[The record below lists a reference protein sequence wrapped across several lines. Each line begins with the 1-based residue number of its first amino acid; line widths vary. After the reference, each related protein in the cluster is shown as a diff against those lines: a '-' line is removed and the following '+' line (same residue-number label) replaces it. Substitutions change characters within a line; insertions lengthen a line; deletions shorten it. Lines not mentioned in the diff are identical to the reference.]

1 MPVSNQQLDEFGIP
15 IKKTVS
21 SPELDEFGIPIKKK
35 DGGPAL
41 PSSPSLE
48 LPSVS
53 TEPPKRLT
61 YTDINSSIEKLSKAQ
76 KDLRELESAP
86 GFTPGGYSPNYA
98 KVNND
103 AIAAANKNVAKAK
116 ADRDKIFSEY
126 AGEISRPVEQL
137 IESQDY
143 TKFFTPSGNIDYA
156 KAREHFQKVSQ
167 QFGGG
172 PALVEHWVANLKMRG
187 QGEIERKEVKP
198 LFEQKLKELGLQKYA
213 DQEQYAKSVFDG
225 VVQKNK
231 NQIDLLIQD
240 RDQRANSLLDKY
252 KDRIDYYT
260 RDMNAVSSALNDF
273 VQSGEMSEQEAKEK
287 YDAQKS
293 FYDERILEVNK
304 EYETEVSKINRQV
317 KQKYGRINQ
326 ELDAISKDKDFVM
339 KSIPEADRKL
349 IDKAY
354 IDARAQRM
362 KGKENVDRAVDEAS
376 GLSGLFAR
384 SVSSGFLSGIAS
396 IGDAMSS
403 GGYSNKLVDWM
414 QNKRTAAEE
423 LKPAEYTWSGDPLKR
438 AITSSGQSLGAS
450 APLLAPSIGLMAATG
465 GSAAGV
471 VGSALLSYYGENK
484 QNAGQVYRDVLEQSG
499 DVALAR
505 DQARDYFQKT
515 AVTLPLYFVGSL
527 GEKAL
532 VLGKGLKKAAAGL
545 GLELAE
551 EIPVEYIQSHAEAV
565 TSQGYKGSLA
575 QYIKENP
582 ELMLDI
588 AVGTGVQ
595 AGAMKTVA
603 AAFSKVASAAPAPQT
618 QTLAD
623 AIMTQGREFAVRLVQ
638 TQFDQ
643 GLINEQKRDELFQSI
658 GTIEANLA
666 KLDELGVRGDAA
678 KLHMALSQEMAELQA
693 NRKAEKDESV
703 QAVLDSKINDLKT
716 QMTGVLTGQTEYIVF
731 GMPGDVNSKTML
743 ASQYNALSQQEKDD
757 TIRSAKSVT
766 VINNPQLNQQLQ
778 DQKQALGNPEGA
790 PEGAYETNA
799 TVQSQVEQQ
808 AGPAE
813 GGVQERPGVD
823 GGQQEVG
830 QEAGQQGQ
838 APVTQPDTGDRVLG
852 GQAEVDLAGELRGEL
867 RQDFQ
872 PIIDRAAKSLQA
884 ANVQFEVLD
893 DAEFTSRAG
902 QSAEGAFMTVGNDG
916 KILLNRQKMEQADPG
931 VIIWHESAHPVM
943 NIVRNTNKPLYD
955 RMVTGLKQLAQKSPE
970 LQRAIEFGKQYGV
983 KLREAGRGDA
993 EAIALEDDES
1003 IVESIAM
1010 IAADDKLMASLPTSI
1025 KQTLIDFVNYI
1036 AKALGIKARVT
1047 NTASADFRRTAQQI
1061 ATALKEGRDITEIVG
1076 AENVGIIRPATQ
1088 DIQLRSIEEMIA
1100 NDVESKVISGVKA
1113 STRIPSAK
1121 GAPSDTHTSN
1131 KYIVDLKSQRESP
1144 SNYISNAIEISGYPI
1159 VSGLKESE
1167 IKVLNDGLLPK
1178 SKGGTQDQVDA
1189 AMKVADRVYKNFIRS
1204 VADNLIWLHN
1214 HFNENLRL
1222 ISRRWYDG
1230 ANKIAQDY
1238 TSKYG
1243 VTLEQASGVIAVLSP
1258 QMDWYKN
1265 VSLADRVLDIVKN
1278 KSKFVFDQNMAD
1290 TYVRISANIQQ
1301 FKNESDADFNKRL
1314 DSTVASA
1321 REEAKGLV
1329 GKALDSDPLMF
1340 PKTLRV
1346 YDETYNDKSYDIL
1359 SPNAEPIGKA
1369 TKKDGSFSSIGWQ
1382 GYSTIAKAISI
1393 VNDGSAKNISIQ
1405 LGEMHKVRN
1414 FYNNIADPNSENGD
1428 VTIDTHAVA
1437 AGLLKPLAGSDLE
1450 VIANLS
1456 GKGSAITGSTGTYPA
1471 FADAYR
1477 LAAKEVGIQPRQ
1489 MQSITWEAVRGLFK
1503 DTWKT
1508 SKNKALVN
1516 QIWKDYADGKNSI
1529 DETRKRIDEI
1539 AGGVEKPSWARSGSE
1554 AVAETGAAADS
1565 GQLPSGGNMGVQRAS
1580 GAGTTTER
1588 EAGMVQPTTQLS
1600 IGNRQA
1606 IIDKAK
1612 ADGTYLKAPNGQ
1624 PTNLSEDQWT
1634 TVRTPE
1640 FKNWFGDWE
1649 NDPANASKVVDD
1661 NGEPMVVYHGSENKF
1676 DEFRIN
1682 PGSKSKSRM
1691 QLLFGSHFATDK
1703 SDASIYAGD
1712 DGKIYNTY
1720 LSIKNPINLSVGYV
1734 SKSDSN
1740 FSAYV
1745 ELAQSLGFPKKFKN
1759 VFDYDLFTESG
1770 DYGGKSSEVERV
1782 FITQFMLD
1790 SIAPS
1795 KAMGALVDAGFD
1807 GVAYTPFQPVGTNA
1821 AKNFSESFIAFS
1833 PNQIKSA
1840 TSNVG
1845 TFSTEDARIQFS
1857 IGGRQ
1862 PVGRISWERSME
1874 GKGDPSISSRNP
1886 VVTKAAQDLKDGKIT
1901 NEEYRATVS
1910 ENSPI
1915 RPITRFFEPATEQQ
1929 VKASL
1934 SVDKSD
1940 KANAP
1945 LTDGTVV
1952 GLRLDIPAYQNK
1964 NTWVVSVHEGNTNS
1978 GKPISYRNV
1987 AMIRN
1992 VKFGSTP
1999 KGVLNIATGKEKQ
2012 TIGRMFGEWVNIPG
2026 QTMEQQGESAKRMVQ
2041 DIVDNP
2047 EYVQVGMNPFR
2058 HSYFYDRNTDIGRPI
2073 VSADEAIQVGG
2084 LVYAK
2089 NPVYGNWTDESYA
2102 VKGLFDAAGKQVQ
2115 FSIGNRDSIVRSLS
2129 MVDPAIK
2136 QDLKKMS
2143 EPSAVTADDLA
2154 MFFRMPDGTYSDGND
2169 DYDSWDDLRQVGE
2182 DNDLRLRQSTP
2193 EEIRSKRYED
2203 KYVLDNILE
2212 EKENEILQKQFDSKM
2227 EVWNFFNDEGLNRLG
2242 YNSPMEMSDVDRQI
2256 HAALVKKGVEEFER
2270 QELSTLADAYEI
2282 IGNSVDE
2289 SIADAYLKAKADGT
2303 NQEFVRQV
2311 DAAIESRQ
2319 LSAGPRAESRVEFK
2333 LVAFVLRKKAE
2344 GHTDQQ
2350 IASAIRSVMPG
2361 MTQQQVD
2368 NLVSNPEDFLFRAF
2382 PGISPM
2388 QFQNLLR
2395 RAQVKNIYRGNMP
2408 QNIAER
2414 FLSSMVPN
2422 EVLEKYYMQVKTK
2435 AQVRKDAINQFL
2447 TKNFDPAKGLPKW
2460 VMLLKEYSSGAKNL
2474 EIARAKST
2482 LDRLAKTA
2490 REIGFTDWK
2499 TFSDALRNLNE
2510 EEAIM
2515 SGSTELTLFDPA
2527 TGMAMVPSSGERL
2540 QRPLTLLRLPLEI
2553 QPYVREMRNQIDG
2566 LTKKLITGGF
2576 VTPEQAVT
2584 LEMNL
2589 GEYTNRAYE
2598 LYTKKGFQP
2607 KKEAFDAAVRFL
2619 ADQEYRR
2626 LLTEYINN
2634 LSVAVRGQ
2642 IGVMTGAGPIVAESG
2657 TGIPYAKLAEEAA
2670 QYAERRAN
2678 DIINKKE
2685 TPYFGGSGP
2694 TSRGLGILK
2703 QRQTIPQPIRAL
2715 MGEYTDPGVVFMM
2728 TVAKQAELA
2737 ATSDYLRQLRDQGL
2751 GTLFFEKNDQN
2762 RPATHSVPLASDTSA
2777 TMEPLNGLYT
2787 TPEIAEAFED
2797 AVNTRNAF
2805 MQIWM
2810 KIVGANRW
2818 FKTVG
2823 SIRTQF
2829 VNFESNLGFA
2839 VLNGL
2844 IFTKDGRPT
2853 WRSKSITEAREYA
2866 KGQYG
2871 PKEISEIT
2879 EKAIKL
2885 GLVGQNID
2893 INAVR
2898 KAFREDDMF
2907 EMALD
2912 VALTS
2917 EGVFKKKNI
2926 SRKKPK
2932 AFFDKL
2938 YRMGDDFW
2946 KIYGYI
2952 TERET
2957 VANGRY
2963 DSKYDQLTDEQ
2974 KEAVDKEAADR
2985 VKDTWPTYDRMFEA
2999 VRKLSQNVPI
3009 LGNFTAFQAE
3019 SIRVLMNSI
3028 RLMKKD
3034 LADPQ
3039 MRQAGVRRRLGI
3051 ITYFGLRTGITTMSA
3066 MSMGYG
3072 VSGVLG
3078 LLLNDDDEEDKKWA
3092 IKEVSP
3098 IFMRSGDLFIK
3109 QDKDKPHI
3117 YTVVDFLSIDPIGIT
3132 QRSMNAL
3139 TEGNEDMDA
3148 GVGAAV
3154 AELFGGFLGREMTFK
3169 AAEDLVRNRN
3179 SSNGLK
3185 IYNEE
3190 DTPGEAVG
3198 KITKHLYK
3206 SLKPSTVGLVERAL
3220 TNENKAFE
3228 AAAFVGFRPYE
3239 IDLHQSFNISLT
3251 RMRNS
3256 IDEISAEYTKIK
3268 FDPKISEEDKE
3279 QARLRA
3285 GEKKAEV
3292 IKKYNRLYTTLI
3304 KLGASQEVL
3313 EEMVDEK
3320 KAVKPTG
3327 MDKKTKAGILEGG
3340 VDPTTLY

>member
-1 MPVSNQQLDEFGIP
+1 MDEKQLQFLFDQYGSKAGFADFAEFKGLMADSSARKVFFDNSNKDLGFKDYGEFESLLG
-15 IKKTVS
+15 
-21 SPELDEFGIPIKKK
+21 FKKK

-41 PSSPSLE
+41 PSSPSLG

-61 YTDINSSIEKLSKAQ
+61 YTDINSKIEGLSKAQ

-156 KAREHFQKVSQ
+156 KAREHFQKVSR

-213 DQEQYAKSVFDG
+213 DQEQYANSVYEGAF
-225 VVQKNK
+225 QKNK
-231 NQIDLLIQD
+231 SQIDLLIQD
-240 RDQRANSLLDKY
+240 RDQRVNGLLDQSKT
-252 KDRIDYYT
+252 KVDALTADFNQKAEGLNEMIKAGQIDEQ
-260 RDMNAVSSALNDF
+260 SAKA
-273 VQSGEMSEQEAKEK
+273 Q
-287 YDAQKS
+287 YDALRADYEKNVSGINSAYQS
-293 FYDERILEVNK
+293 EVG
-304 EYETEVSKINRQV
+304 KINRQV

-326 ELDAISKDKDFVM
+326 ELETISKDKDFVM

-354 IDARAQRM
+354 ADARGRYL
-362 KGKENVDRAVDEAS
+362 KEKEDATRVIDEAS
-376 GLSGLFAR
+376 GYGGMFGRVLT
-384 SVSSGFLSGIAS
+384 SGFLTTMAS
-396 IGDAMSS
+396 IGDALSM
-403 GGYSNKLVDWM
+403 GGHSNKLVDWM
-414 QNKRTAAEE
+414 QNKRTSAEE
-423 LKPAEYTWSGDPLKR
+423 MKTAEYSWSKDPLKR

-450 APLLAPSIGLMAATG
+450 APLLVPSIGLMAATG
-465 GSAAGV
+465 GSATGV

-484 QNAGQVYRDVLEQSG
+484 QNAGQVYRDVLEQTG

-505 DQARDYFQKT
+505 DKGREYFEKT
-515 AVTLPLYFVGSL
+515 AKTMPLYFLGSL
-527 GEKAL
+527 GDKVL
-532 VLGKGLKKAAAGL
+532 YLGKGLKKAVAGF

-551 EIPVEYIQSHAEAV
+551 EVPVEYIQSHAEAV

-603 AAFSKVASAAPAPQT
+603 AAFSKVSAVAPAPQT

-623 AIMTQGREFAVRLVQ
+623 AIMTQGREFAARLVQ

-716 QMTGVLTGQTEYIVF
+716 QMTGVLTGQTEYIVL

-743 ASQYNALSQQEKDD
+743 ASTFNALSQQEKDD
-757 TIRSAKSVT
+757 VIRSAKTVT
-766 VINNPQLNQQLQ
+766 VVNNQELNQQLQ

-790 PEGAYETNA
+790 PEGAYETDA

-830 QEAGQQGQ
+830 QGAGQQGQ
-838 APVTQPDTGDRVLG
+838 APVTQPDTGNRVLG
-852 GQAEVDLAGELRGEL
+852 GQEEVDLAGELRGEL

-872 PIIDRAAKSLQA
+872 PIIDRAAQSLQA

-955 RMVTGLKQLAQKSPE
+955 RMVTGLKQVAQKSPE
-970 LQRAIEFGKQYGV
+970 LQRAIEFGKQYGT

-1025 KQTLIDFVNYI
+1025 KQTLIDFVNYV

-1076 AENVGIIRPATQ
+1076 AENVGRFETPSV
-1088 DIQLRSIEEMIA
+1088 QLRAEVQSDDNPVFFEQ
-1100 NDVESKVISGVKA
+1100 
-1113 STRIPSAK
+1113 AK
-1121 GAPSDTHTSN
+1121 EFAT
-1131 KYIVDLKSQRESP
+1131 KSS
-1144 SNYISNAIEISGYPI
+1144 
-1159 VSGLKESE
+1159 
-1167 IKVLNDGLLPK
+1167 
-1178 SKGGTQDQVDA
+1178 
-1189 AMKVADRVYKNFIRS
+1189 F
-1204 VADNLIWLHN
+1204 
-1214 HFNENLRL
+1214 
-1222 ISRRWYDG
+1222 
-1230 ANKIAQDY
+1230 ANKIEFKNAIQKMLKSYIPTLRKKYGKSFDPSSYDQATFQYLSDTLTKESVNAIIAHPEAIGWYDDKTQSALAAISAVHPEIETDAEARGVFIAALAIMSNGNKVDKNFDYAEQQYRIFRDTGRFEPNGEYGAQQVGIKKSLQLLNGMLDSGLTMSDINNFL
-1238 TSKYG
+1238 TSKYRAG
-1243 VTLEQASGVIAVLSP
+1243 DLKYRKSDGKLGNLVSGELADEQVFGAVILGPKIGNGFYMNLWGEFGQLTMDRWFMRTWGRLTGTLIQKDAEQLAGARKRLLSAKDAIAPGSSDYKVLTSIVGSPSKLSPVRLAEAIQKASADKVLREKLQSTKPLDELRKASNSLAKLESGEKEAPASGNERRFIRQVFEDVKSRLSSEHGIDITMADLQAVL
-1258 QMDWYKN
+1258 WYPEKILYESFKADQSFEGASSGYTEDSAPDYFN
-1265 VSLADRVLDIVKN
+1265 SAKKLSLKLGATNESINQAVSERRRVSGVDSGRGRQVGGTV
-1278 KSKFVFDQNMAD
+1278 SGRTDQD
-1290 TYVRISANIQQ
+1290 VISAISDI
-1301 FKNESDADFNKRL
+1301 KRMEESGKK
-1314 DSTVASA
+1314 STVQ
-1321 REEAKGLV
+1321 
-1329 GKALDSDPLMF
+1329 F
-1340 PKTLRV
+1340 
-1346 YDETYNDKSYDIL
+1346 
-1359 SPNAEPIGKA
+1359 
-1369 TKKDGSFSSIGWQ
+1369 
-1382 GYSTIAKAISI
+1382 
-1393 VNDGSAKNISIQ
+1393 
-1405 LGEMHKVRN
+1405 
-1414 FYNNIADPNSENGD
+1414 
-1428 VTIDTHAVA
+1428 
-1437 AGLLKPLAGSDLE
+1437 
-1450 VIANLS
+1450 
-1456 GKGSAITGSTGTYPA
+1456 
-1471 FADAYR
+1471 
-1477 LAAKEVGIQPRQ
+1477 
-1489 MQSITWEAVRGLFK
+1489 
-1503 DTWKT
+1503 
-1508 SKNKALVN
+1508 
-1516 QIWKDYADGKNSI
+1516 
-1529 DETRKRIDEI
+1529 
-1539 AGGVEKPSWARSGSE
+1539 
-1554 AVAETGAAADS
+1554 
-1565 GQLPSGGNMGVQRAS
+1565 
-1580 GAGTTTER
+1580 
-1588 EAGMVQPTTQLS
+1588 S

-1649 NDPANASKVVDD
+1649 NDPENASKVVDK
-1661 NGEPMVVYHGSENKF
+1661 NGEPMVVYHGSDNDF
-1676 DEFRIN
+1676 DTFKYGEFGFHFGGKKAAKERGKTVK
-1682 PGSKSKSRM
+1682 PYFLSSKK
-1691 QLLFGSHFATDK
+1691 QLF
-1703 SDASIYAGD
+1703 
-1712 DGKIYNTY
+1712 
-1720 LSIKNPINLSVGYV
+1720 
-1734 SKSDSN
+1734 
-1740 FSAYV
+1740 
-1745 ELAQSLGFPKKFKN
+1745 
-1759 VFDYDLFTESG
+1759 FDYDLG
-1770 DYGGKSSEVERV
+1770 DWNDLEMWKEYSWV
-1782 FITQFMLD
+1782 FEE
-1790 SIAPS
+1790 PEY
-1795 KAMGALVDAGFD
+1795 AGFSSALNTSSTIDEFKSKMLELYD
-1807 GVAYTPFQPVGTNA
+1807 GIKYFNA
-1821 AKNFSESFIAFS
+1821 IEGSLDEYSFMVFS

-1840 TSNVG
+1840 TENIG
-1845 TFSTEDARIQFS
+1845 TFSTEDARIQF
-1857 IGGRQ
+1857 
-1862 PVGRISWERSME
+1862 
-1874 GKGDPSISSRNP
+1874 
-1886 VVTKAAQDLKDGKIT
+1886 
-1901 NEEYRATVS
+1901 
-1910 ENSPI
+1910 
-1915 RPITRFFEPATEQQ
+1915 
-1929 VKASL
+1929 
-1934 SVDKSD
+1934 
-1940 KANAP
+1940 
-1945 LTDGTVV
+1945 
-1952 GLRLDIPAYQNK
+1952 
-1964 NTWVVSVHEGNTNS
+1964 
-1978 GKPISYRNV
+1978 
-1987 AMIRN
+1987 
-1992 VKFGSTP
+1992 
-1999 KGVLNIATGKEKQ
+1999 
-2012 TIGRMFGEWVNIPG
+2012 
-2026 QTMEQQGESAKRMVQ
+2026 
-2041 DIVDNP
+2041 
-2047 EYVQVGMNPFR
+2047 
-2058 HSYFYDRNTDIGRPI
+2058 
-2073 VSADEAIQVGG
+2073 
-2084 LVYAK
+2084 
-2089 NPVYGNWTDESYA
+2089 
-2102 VKGLFDAAGKQVQ
+2102 
-2115 FSIGNRDSIVRSLS
+2115 
-2129 MVDPAIK
+2129 
-2136 QDLKKMS
+2136 
-2143 EPSAVTADDLA
+2143 
-2154 MFFRMPDGTYSDGND
+2154 
-2169 DYDSWDDLRQVGE
+2169 
-2182 DNDLRLRQSTP
+2182 
-2193 EEIRSKRYED
+2193 
-2203 KYVLDNILE
+2203 
-2212 EKENEILQKQFDSKM
+2212 
-2227 EVWNFFNDEGLNRLG
+2227 
-2242 YNSPMEMSDVDRQI
+2242 
-2256 HAALVKKGVEEFER
+2256 
-2270 QELSTLADAYEI
+2270 
-2282 IGNSVDE
+2282 
-2289 SIADAYLKAKADGT
+2289 
-2303 NQEFVRQV
+2303 
-2311 DAAIESRQ
+2311 
-2319 LSAGPRAESRVEFK
+2319 SAGPRAESRVEFK

-2368 NLVSNPEDFLFRAF
+2368 NLVSNPEDFLFRAY

-2515 SGSTELTLFDPA
+2515 SGSTELALFDPA

-2598 LYTKKGFQP
+2598 LYTQKGFQP

-2762 RPATHSVPLASDTSA
+2762 RPATHSVPLASDKSA

-2797 AVNTRNAF
+2797 AVNTRNAAV
-2805 MQIWM
+2805 QLWM

-2853 WRSKSITEAREYA
+2853 WRSKSITEAREYV

-2885 GLVGQNID
+2885 GLVGQSID
-2893 INAVR
+2893 INAIR

-2917 EGVFKKKNI
+2917 EGVFKKKSI
-2926 SRKKPK
+2926 SRIKPQAPFNK
-2932 AFFDKL
+2932 A

-2946 KIYGYI
+2946 KVYGYI

-2963 DSKYDQLTDEQ
+2963 ETSYDQLTDEQ

-3039 MRQAGVRRRLGI
+3039 MRQAGIRRALGI
-3051 ITYFGLRTGITTMSA
+3051 STYLGLRTSITTMSA
-3066 MSMGYG
+3066 LAMGYG

-3078 LLLNDDDEEDKKWA
+3078 MLLNDDDEEDKKWA

-3098 IFMRSGDLFIK
+3098 IFMRTGDLFIK

-3117 YTVVDFLSIDPIGIT
+3117 YTVIDFLSIDPLGIT

-3139 TEGNEDMDA
+3139 TEGNENMDA

-3154 AELFGGFLGREMTFK
+3154 AELFGGFLEREMTFK
-3169 AAEDLVRNRN
+3169 AVEDLTLNRN

-3190 DTPGEAVG
+3190 DTLGEAVG
-3198 KITKHLYK
+3198 KITKYLYK
-3206 SLKPSTVGLVERAL
+3206 SLKPSSVGLVERAL